1 MFIILEILL
10 YSDGLDE
17 EIFWWEWI
25 LSEWT
30 NSLCLFDFLIR
41 EGYDSLYIGSYIM
54 VINKDIL

>member
-30 NSLCLFDFLIR
+30 NSLRLFDFLIR